1 MQNPFENAMKQLE
14 KAAGYITMQQDTL
27 TRMRFPNRIIHI
39 AIPVKMDKGNTK
51 VFEGYRVQY
60 NNARG
65 PYKGGIRFHQDTD
78 LNEVK
83 ALAFWMA
90 IKCAVVDIPLGGGK
104 GGITINPKELS
115 LQELEKLSRG
125 FVRGMFEV
133 IGPTKDI
140 PAPDVN
146 TTPQIMDWMTD
157 EFSKLAGAHQ
167 PATFTGKT
175 IPAGGSEGRGT
186 ATGQGGFYILERIA
200 QKLSLKPSGAT
211 VVIQGFG
218 NAGQNMALL
227 CHKAGYKIIGL
238 SDSKSGICFK
248 EGGFNIEKVI
258 AHKQKT
264 GSLEHYEGALSLTNE
279 KLLEMEC
286 DVLVPA
292 ALENTI
298 TEKNAERIKAK
309 IIIELANGPTTPS
322 ADVILEKNGVTV
334 APDVLANAGGVA
346 VSYFEWL
353 QNMNNEKWSEAQ
365 VLEKLQ
371 PLMNKA
377 FDSVWELKN
386 EKNISMRTAAFVCAV
401 QRIIAK
407 MEA

>member
-1 MQNPFENAMKQLE
+1 MQSPFENAMKQLE
-14 KAAGYITMQQDTL
+14 KAARYMTVRQDTL
-27 TRMRFPNRIIHI
+27 ARMRFPNRIVHI
-39 AIPVKMDKGNTK
+39 AIPIKMDNGSTK

-83 ALAFWMA
+83 ALSFWMA
-90 IKCAVVDIPLGGGK
+90 IKCAVIDIPLGGGK
-104 GGITINPKELS
+104 GGVTVNPKELS
-115 LQELEKLSRG
+115 AQELERLSRG

-157 EFSKLAGAHQ
+157 EFAKLTGTHQ

-175 IPAGGSEGRGT
+175 IPAGGSEGRGA

-200 QKLSLKPSGAT
+200 QKLSLKPSEAT
-211 VVIQGFG
+211 VAIQGFG
-218 NAGQNMALL
+218 NAGQHMALL

-238 SDSKSGICFK
+238 SDSKGGVYLK
-248 EGGFNIEKVI
+248 EGGFDIEKVI

-264 GSLEHYEGALSLTNE
+264 GGLKNYEGALSITNE
-279 KLLEMEC
+279 DLLKMEC

-298 TEKNAERIKAK
+298 TEQNAGAIKTK
-309 IIIELANGPTTPS
+309 IIIELANGPTTPE
-322 ADVILEKNGVTV
+322 ADVILEKNGIIV

-365 VLEKLQ
+365 VLAKLQ
-371 PLMNKA
+371 PLMNTA

-386 EKNISMRTAAFVCAV
+386 EKHISMRTAAFVRAV
-401 QRIIAK
+401 ERITAK
-407 MEA
+407 MEE